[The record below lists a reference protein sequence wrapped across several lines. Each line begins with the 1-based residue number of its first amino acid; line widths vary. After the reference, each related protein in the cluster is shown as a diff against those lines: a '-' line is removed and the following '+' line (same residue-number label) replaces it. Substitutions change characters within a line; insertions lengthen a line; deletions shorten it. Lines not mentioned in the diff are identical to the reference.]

1 MNTLVGALLGGA
13 AALGILVAVLGSPPL
28 RRTSLADRIAP
39 YLGDTPRPSRLLTGA
54 PASGTSSA
62 VVVLLRPV
70 VRDIGRVIDRLL
82 GGRQSVERRLAA
94 LGSDQTVDGF
104 RVEQVLW
111 GAIGAGGAVAL
122 ALFAVFLGQSSP
134 VALLLLIA
142 VAAVSGV
149 LARDWWLTREV
160 DRQDREILAEFP
172 VIAEM
177 LALAVAAGEGPVGA
191 IDRITR
197 LAHGPLIDQ
206 LAGVLA
212 AARSGTPLLTALGD
226 LRDRTRLEP
235 LARFLDG
242 MAVAIER
249 GTPLSDVL
257 RAQAADARAVGK
269 RELLES
275 GGRREIAMMI
285 PVVFLVLPVTIVFA
299 LYPGLVAI
307 QTVAR

>member
-1 MNTLVGALLGGA
+1 MTVLIGAILGGLA
-13 AALGILVAVLGSPPL
+13 ATGVLVAVLGTPPF

-39 YLGDTPRPSRLLTGA
+39 YLSDAPRPSRLLTGTPTTGA
-54 PASGTSSA
+54 SSA
-62 VVVLLRPV
+62 IVVLLRPV
-70 VRDIGRVIDRLL
+70 VRDIGRLIDRLL

-94 LGSDQTVDGF
+94 LGSVQTVDGF

-111 GAIGAGGAVAL
+111 GAIGAGGAIAL
-122 ALFAVFLGQSSP
+122 ALFAVFLGQTSP
-134 VALLLLIA
+134 LVLLLLVA
-142 VAAVSGV
+142 VCAVSGV

-206 LAGVLA
+206 LAGVLS
-212 AARSGTPLLTALGD
+212 AARSGTPLLTALAD

-299 LYPGLVAI
+299 LYPGLIAI
-307 QTVAR
+307 QTVAQ

>member
-1 MNTLVGALLGGA
+1 MTTLIGALLGGLA
-13 AALGILVAVLGSPPL
+13 AVGLLVAVFGTPPL

-39 YLGDTPRPSRLLTGA
+39 YLSDAPRPSRLLTGT
-54 PASGTSSA
+54 PATGASSA
-62 VVVLLRPV
+62 VVTLLRPV
-70 VRDIGRVIDRLL
+70 VRDIGRLIDRLL
-82 GGRQSVERRLAA
+82 GGRQSVENRLAA

-111 GAIGAGGAVAL
+111 GVIGAGGAVGL

-134 VALLLLIA
+134 LVLLLLIA
-142 VAAVSGV
+142 VSAVIGV

-212 AARSGTPLLTALGD
+212 TARSGTPLLTALAD

-299 LYPGLVAI
+299 LYPGLIAI
-307 QTVAR
+307 QTVAQ